1 MSIFGTIGF
10 LDPFLETMLGIQKA
24 SGNSLAVQWLGFQA
38 STAGGVD
45 LILVLGTKIPH
56 AVRCSRKR
64 EKQNRIYAELL

>member
-1 MSIFGTIGF
+1 MEDIWFVNHLVQDLYPEYIKNSG
-10 LDPFLETMLGIQKA
+10 ETSQ
-24 SGNSLAVQWLGFQA
+24 AVQWLGFQA